1 MWKMER
7 NTNNILDIHTHKAE
21 PVSAGK
27 AIINR
32 KLATDALCE
41 GYFYSAGIHPWDLTE
56 FDTERRLECLRE
68 QLAEKQLVAV
78 GEAGLDKLAAAPMQ
92 LQVAV
97 FKEQVELSEKYEL
110 PLIIHCVK
118 AMDELLA
125 LRKERAPK
133 QPWIWHGFRGKPE
146 QAKQLLQKGFYLSF
160 GMHYSSEA
168 MNVVPDSRLF
178 LETDDS
184 PVDIEDVLRDA
195 VSSEAPLLQRYVI
208 RRVLEQLAG
217 KRKDLT
223 REHLESVREL
233 FEKQV
238 GKSVCLP
245 YGITAVRGYETLR
258 LEKQGV
264 HLKEERKRKSG
275 EEVPIPVPAGWKEE
289 KSLAFAEN
297 PVTIVKKTSVF
308 PERIEEKKYTKCFDC
323 DKIKD
328 GLVLRTRRSGDYLR
342 VTAKGGKKKLKD
354 YMIDA
359 KIPKEERDSILLLAD
374 GPEIWWVVG
383 YRRGESGRV
392 GEDTKAVLQ
401 IQIGV
406 GKEENR

>member
-125 LRKERAPK
+125 LRKECAP
-133 QPWIWHGFRGKPE
+133 
-146 QAKQLLQKGFYLSF
+146 
-160 GMHYSSEA
+160 
-168 MNVVPDSRLF
+168 N
-178 LETDDS
+178 
-184 PVDIEDVLRDA
+184 
-195 VSSEAPLLQRYVI
+195 
-208 RRVLEQLAG
+208 
-217 KRKDLT
+217 
-223 REHLESVREL
+223 
-233 FEKQV
+233 
-238 GKSVCLP
+238 
-245 YGITAVRGYETLR
+245 TAVDMAW
-258 LEKQGV
+258 
-264 HLKEERKRKSG
+264 
-275 EEVPIPVPAGWKEE
+275 IPWK
-289 KSLAFAEN
+289 A
-297 PVTIVKKTSVF
+297 
-308 PERIEEKKYTKCFDC
+308 
-323 DKIKD
+323 
-328 GLVLRTRRSGDYLR
+328 
-342 VTAKGGKKKLKD
+342 
-354 YMIDA
+354 
-359 KIPKEERDSILLLAD
+359 
-374 GPEIWWVVG
+374 
-383 YRRGESGRV
+383 
-392 GEDTKAVLQ
+392 
-401 IQIGV
+401 
-406 GKEENR
+406 